1 MHSFMLQ
8 CATTNVISLII
19 VTLLNI
25 TLLRYQWYRKQ
36 ILYIQVRHDY
46 HYFITIIIIFMIL
59 FKALT
64 LLGQPQTCHLQP
76 VTVVLDTQMGI
87 RCYYYFALFV
97 ELYHYMRKCMM
108 LINL

>member
-19 VTLLNI
+19 VTLLDFVYPSSSR
-25 TLLRYQWYRKQ
+25 LSLF
-36 ILYIQVRHDY
+36 Y
-46 HYFITIIIIFMIL
+46 HHYNHFYDTFQGIDII
-59 FKALT
+59 
-64 LLGQPQTCHLQP
+64 GQPQTCHLQP